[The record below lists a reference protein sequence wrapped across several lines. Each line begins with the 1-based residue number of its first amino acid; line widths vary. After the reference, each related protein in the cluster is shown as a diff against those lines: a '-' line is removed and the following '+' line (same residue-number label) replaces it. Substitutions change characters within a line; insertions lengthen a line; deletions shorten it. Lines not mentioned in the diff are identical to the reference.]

1 MLNRATRYLLAAI
14 QAIIG
19 WEWIVS
25 GSNKVLA
32 GTFPQNFLTTLN
44 TGIQD
49 NPNGWYVSFLQSVV
63 APHSIFFGY
72 AIEWTEMTIGVVF
85 LASALLLLGQP
96 RMRGDAQHWLT
107 VSFLS
112 LGVGM
117 AVLGAFL
124 CVNFHFW
131 MGHGLLPG
139 VGAAPTDEGVDL
151 DALVP
156 PFSLVILIANLALIK
171 ALRGQ
176 TWYSRLYRR
185 TLSGLRHFIGMEE
198 ATSSSNDTTVS
209 SS

>member
-1 MLNRATRYLLAAI
+1 MLNRASRYLLAAI

-32 GTFPQNFLTTLN
+32 GNFPQTLINTLN
-44 TGIQD
+44 TGIQN

-63 APHSIFFGY
+63 EPHSIFFGY
-72 AIEWTEMTIGVVF
+72 VIEWTEMTIGVVF
-85 LASALLLLGQP
+85 LASALILLGQP
-96 RMRGDAQHWLT
+96 RMRGDAQHRL
-107 VSFLS
+107 VIGFFS
-112 LGVGM
+112 LGAFV

-131 MGHGLLPG
+131 MGHGLIPG
-139 VGAAPTDEGVDL
+139 IGATPTDGGIDL

-185 TLSGLRHFIGMEE
+185 TILGLRHFIGMEDQ
-198 ATSSSNDTTVS
+198 TSSSNHTTVS
-209 SS
+209 PS

>member
-19 WEWIVS
+19 WEWTVS
-25 GSNKVLA
+25 GSNKILS
-32 GTFPQNFLTTLN
+32 GNFPQTLTTTLN
-44 TGIQD
+44 TGIQN
-49 NPNGWYVSFLQSVV
+49 NPNAWYVSFLQSVV
-63 APHSIFFGY
+63 EPHSIFFGY
-72 AIEWTEMTIGVVF
+72 VIEWTEMTIGVVF
-85 LASALLLLGQP
+85 LASALMLLGQP
-96 RMRGDAQHWLT
+96 RMRGEAQHWLA
-107 VSFLS
+107 VGFFS
-112 LGVGM
+112 LGAGM

-185 TLSGLRHFIGMEE
+185 AIGGLRHFIGMED
-198 ATSSSNDTTVS
+198 ATSSPDHTTVS
-209 SS
+209 PL